1 MEEIDY
7 TVKIQNFLAM
17 TETGDEEE
25 AMKYLEEANWDET
38 IAVNNFFN
46 KSTPTTNPTNRNL
59 INDINISE
67 NSENNMISSD
77 NNRLNRNL
85 MNQNNNNINNN
96 INNNNDLTIKKVKKE
111 NIITKFFSGTINFL
125 LDCCSERREVK
136 KAEEKKIFQY
146 LPNINDDFFEFCR
159 TLKRKIGIII
169 LYTGSTVP
177 FLNNLISQ
185 ICRST
190 ISFNVLKKDFI
201 IYPALAS
208 TNEGSRLQSIVSD
221 NELVFPSFVFCHNS
235 SKYPSAILTKNHVI
249 TILESE
255 NINLKIFHSTL
266 LDILKK
272 FNLKN
277 NNINN
282 INNNNISNEFDKSF
296 GPLTDA
302 EILNQQNFEMAK
314 LEKEAIKKEE
324 ELKKEK
330 INEEKRKK
338 EEENKIKEIEN
349 KAKEAK
355 VKVVEEPGEDNPD
368 TAEICFRYPDGEKT
382 KNRRFLKSHTIQNL
396 YDYITSL
403 GEEIYTEKENNNFS
417 LYQPFPP
424 KKFDIMENTLEKEG
438 LFPNAVIQIR
448 EE

>member
-1 MEEIDY
+1 M
-7 TVKIQNFLAM
+7 KIQNFLAM
-17 TETGDEEE
+17 TETGNEEE

-38 IAVNNFFN
+38 KAVNNFFN
-46 KSTPTTNPTNRNL
+46 KSTPIMKPINTNL
-59 INDINISE
+59 INDLNYSQ

-77 NNRLNRNL
+77 NNRLNSNL
-85 MNQNNNNINNN
+85 INQNSNNINNNNINNN
-96 INNNNDLTIKKVKKE
+96 DLTIKRVKKE
-111 NIITKFFSGTINFL
+111 NIISKFLSGTLNFL
-125 LDCCSERREVK
+125 LDCCSERREVTK
-136 KAEEKKIFQY
+136 TEEKKIFEY
-146 LPNINDDFFEFCR
+146 LPNINDDFFKFCQS
-159 TLKRKIGIII
+159 LKRKIGILI
-169 LYTGSTVP
+169 LYTKRTVP

-190 ISFNVLKKDFI
+190 INFNILKQDFI
-201 IYPALAS
+201 IYPLLAS
-208 TNEGSRLQSIVSD
+208 TNEGNRIQGIVSD

-235 SKYPSAILTKNHVI
+235 SKYPSALLIKSHVL

-272 FNLKN
+272 CNLKR
-277 NNINN
+277 NNIND
-282 INNNNISNEFDKSF
+282 INNNISNEFDKSF

-302 EILNQQNFEMAK
+302 EILNQQNYEMAK
-314 LEKEAIKKEE
+314 LENEAIKKEE

-355 VKVVEEPGEDNPD
+355 VKVVEEPEEDNPD
-368 TAEICFRYPDGEKT
+368 TAIICFRYPDGEKT
-382 KNRRFLKSHTIQNL
+382 KNRRFLKNHTIQNL

-403 GEEIYTEKENNNFS
+403 GAEIYTEKENNNFS